1 MTIPFRGTKC
11 PSSRARRA
19 RRAGRT
25 NLVPWALAATLLVDC
40 PHAAAQASPSAE
52 VDGRAP
58 VPSDSIPRA
67 ESAGQRLEPSEA
79 ATGAGDAPDASR
91 KQAHEDAGLGHYA
104 FDETTVTA
112 TPLGRTLSELAQP
125 VTVLKGEELL
135 LRNQPTLGDTLASQP
150 GVSSTYYGPGASR
163 PVIRGLDGDRV
174 RILQNGVNTI
184 DGSGTSVD
192 HALTIEPM
200 NVKRVDIVR
209 GPATLMYGSSA
220 VGGVVNVLDGRI
232 PTERLEKT
240 IGGQLKMQGSSVD
253 ASPSG
258 AARLE
263 GGNGPIAWQLNG
275 FARKADDLSIPGYA
289 RSKRLRENDPLP
301 PGEKEPYGTLPNSAI
316 TTYGGGGGMSF
327 VGDAGYFGV
336 APSYY
341 KTDYGTVAEPDVTID
356 LGTTRFDVAGGLES
370 PIRGLEQVTGKFAWQ
385 DYQHVEYEGTDVGT
399 TFKNQG
405 YDGRLDVPHSSL
417 GPFEGAVGFE
427 TQGQRLS
434 ALGEE
439 AFLPSA
445 RTWVNSGFLF
455 EEAKFD
461 PVLLQLGVRLDHQ
474 RVEAIASEQFGPG
487 DDRSFLT
494 PSGSIGA
501 VYTPVEGWNVALSV
515 AYTNRAPTYQEL
527 FADGPHLATGIFEI
541 GNRNLDAETGLGID
555 LSLRRTLGWIT
566 GSVTGF
572 YDRFD
577 DFIALFP
584 TGLID
589 PESELPVYAYRAV
602 PATLGGMEM
611 QADVPLL
618 ETGPHHLHLELQSD
632 YVWAQ
637 ERNDDQPLPRMPP
650 FRFGAGLVYAIGGFT
665 SRFDWLQVAP
675 QTRNP
680 SFQTFTPGYAMLN
693 LFFTYDLPQSLGL
706 PEGTSLFLR
715 ATNLLNETAR
725 DSVSVLKD
733 IAPLPGIGVAGGI
746 NLVF

>member
-1 MTIPFRGTKC
+1 MKIPSRGT
-11 PSSRARRA
+11 SRPPVRA
-19 RRAGRT
+19 PYGRPASRT
-25 NLVPWALAATLLVDC
+25 TWAPLALAAALLADASAASAQAGAPSVEDARV
-40 PHAAAQASPSAE
+40 PALAGTPPRTPPEAGEAAESGGAAAQGDPA
-52 VDGRAP
+52 D
-58 VPSDSIPRA
+58 
-67 ESAGQRLEPSEA
+67 A
-79 ATGAGDAPDASR
+79 AR

-104 FDETTVTA
+104 FEETTVTA

-135 LRNQPTLGDTLASQP
+135 LRNQPTLGDTLATQP

-184 DGSGTSVD
+184 DASATSVD
-192 HALTIEPM
+192 HTLTIEPM
-200 NVKRVDIVR
+200 NVKRVEIVR

-232 PTERLEKT
+232 PTELATKT
-240 IGGQLKMQGSSVD
+240 FGGQLKMQGSSVD
-253 ASPSG
+253 SSPSG

-263 GGNGPIAWQLNG
+263 GGSGPIAWQLNG
-275 FARKADDLSIPGYA
+275 FGRKADDLSIPGYA
-289 RSKRLRENDPLP
+289 RTKRLREEDPLP
-301 PGEKEPYGTLPNSAI
+301 PGEKEPDGTLPNSAI

-327 VGDAGYFGV
+327 VGSSGYFGV

-341 KTDYGTVAEPDVTID
+341 KTDYGTVAEPEVTID
-356 LGTTRFDVAGGLES
+356 LATTRFDVAGGLES
-370 PIRGLEQVTGKFAWQ
+370 PIRGIEQLTGKFAWQ
-385 DYQHVEYEGTDVGT
+385 DYQHIEFEGDEVGT

-405 YDGRLDVPHSSL
+405 YDGRLEAPHAPI

-439 AFLPSA
+439 AFLPST

-455 EEAKFD
+455 EETKLD
-461 PVLLQLGVRLDHQ
+461 PVQLQFGVRLDHQ
-474 RVEAIASEQFGPG
+474 QVEAIASEQFGPG

-494 PSGSIGA
+494 PSGSVGA
-501 VYTPVEGWNVALSV
+501 VYTPVDGWNVALSV

-541 GNRNLDAETGLGID
+541 GNRNLGVESGLGID
-555 LSLRRTLGWIT
+555 LTLRRTLGWIT

-584 TGLID
+584 TGEVD
-589 PESELPVYAYRAV
+589 PESELPIYAYRAV
-602 PATLGGMEM
+602 PATLAGMEM

-618 ETGPHHLHLELQSD
+618 EKGAHHLHLELQSD

-637 ERNDDQPLPRMPP
+637 ERSNDQPLPRMPP
-650 FRFGAGLVYAIGGFT
+650 FRFGAGLVYEIGGFT
-665 SRFDWLQVAP
+665 SRLDWLQAAP
-675 QTRNP
+675 QNRNP
-680 SFQTFTPGYAMLN
+680 EFQTYTPGYTMLN

-706 PEGTSLFLR
+706 PPGTSLFLR

-746 NLVF
+746 SLVF